1 MRKLVDTTTILNIIM
16 SWILALTIPCR
27 DDGAFLITNAHVLLE
42 LFTSVDEFQKRGYEN
57 QKERLLSSLQKR
69 LFPEENNFWIY
80 QGNQCHSQNK
90 IIFLVLIITGMKIVV
105 LLVPL
110 KDPLMKM

>member
-1 MRKLVDTTTILNIIM
+1 M

-69 LFPEENNFWIY
+69 LFLK
-80 QGNQCHSQNK
+80 K
-90 IIFLVLIITGMKIVV
+90 IIFGFIKEINVIV
-105 LLVPL
+105 
-110 KDPLMKM
+110 KTKSFFWF